1 MKLIYL
7 HIATALLLLFTTS
20 CSKSTDQ
27 PDSNNEPK
35 VDLPFYYLYNVGDY
49 NLQTVDSKR
58 QVNMIFQV
66 LDKNGKG
73 VVNMNKVS
81 AYKLI
86 DYQND
91 MTTSAES
98 NVTIDTFGSIPTE
111 INSILLLDLSKSV
124 EGFVPQIKQAALSF
138 INASLQGQ
146 KFAIYTFDGETPK
159 LRIDFTTNKTQ
170 LSAAINSLPETNLGT
185 STNIYEAL
193 ITASIKLPAEVYS
206 TQRIVQ
212 SNILLFTDGREEA
225 NPQNKDQ
232 ALLAIADK
240 NIFVAA
246 LQSNNLDES
255 TLKELSS
262 GNYFKA
268 GNITELETK
277 FKEIQ
282 NDISKLSRSVY
293 WLYYTSPRRG
303 NNTWNI
309 SLSIKENTN
318 PDTYQ
323 AQAMGSY
330 SSSKF

>member
-1 MKLIYL
+1 MKLNIL
-7 HIATALLLLFTTS
+7 HIAAALLFLITTS
-20 CSKSTDQ
+20 CSKSTDE
-27 PDSNNEPK
+27 PANNTPAE
-35 VDLPFYYLYNVGDY
+35 LPFYYLYNVGGF
-49 NLQTVDSKR
+49 NLQTIDNKR

-81 AYKLI
+81 AYKLL

-124 EGFVPQIKQAALSF
+124 EGFVPEIKRAALSF

-193 ITASIKLPAEVYS
+193 ITASNKLPVEVYS